1 MEEIFVTAVV
11 FIMLAVI
18 VGVAF
23 IGIYAISGMKYNRR
37 MYNIFSKRK

>member
-1 MEEIFVTAVV
+1 MEEIFVTVV
-11 FIMLAVI
+11 SIMAFAVI
-18 VGVAF
+18 VGVVF